1 MQSYGVSIDI
11 KMRAY
16 ETIYANSREE
26 AYDMMI
32 DHLYD
37 TLPMDFEVDSYD
49 IEKEDGYDD

>member
-1 MQSYGVSIDI
+1 MQSYGVSMDI

-16 ETIYANSREE
+16 ETVYASSREE
-26 AYDMMI
+26 AYDKMI

-37 TLPMDFEVDSYD
+37 TLPMDFEVSSYD